1 MSDVEAAVLSRG
13 RRSTAGRRMGALV
26 GKALENDDAFWSHST
41 WMEDEDKRKHRENKK
56 DDDDTSSEIS
66 SADESFDL
74 DEEPEESRVDV
85 FDSDFDESEDEESE
99 GSDNEQAV
107 LREEKQSKRAA
118 TKKKIAK
125 LSVFSR
131 KRKASVINKKKLM
144 GSEHN
149 AGLVLKLPGD
159 TGDSSVKKVALA
171 IPPVTTS
178 IPINLKQNIVAPAK
192 PTKGLPTL
200 AATRARRG
208 AKSQYQRATTTT
220 PTKTVDTTSI
230 TKKKSAKRKF
240 TQEELLIESI
250 HETEPANER
259 WLLGRRRVEALSDLD
274 AKKKAERMGNG
285 SRDVKVVMKYH
296 SLKGC
301 LNTLTFP
308 DMDHVPA
315 MFRRKTDTSV
325 KDKKKNSG
333 ICIIT
338 GKKAR
343 YRDPLTGESYHDL
356 DAFRELGRRYNKGL
370 PLDQEIDDSDDD
382 NDYNI
387 EQCNNKP
394 PSGDDTNHSPNPPP
408 PSHDVIHDQVIENA
422 PSTSQSLHDNGI
434 HKHNSLPIH
443 SEELY
448 HLSTEDYILP
458 TNTDTNNFPSVED
471 DIGDSKDIDIDDL
484 FQTEQHSNI
493 SASSTNENANE
504 INDVNNETIS
514 CIVTPPQ
521 TFNNDFMSSSSNVK
535 KRSFEKESNKSS
547 TSSSSSHVSSNAQ
560 QFIIAS

>member
-26 GKALENDDAFWSHST
+26 GKAIENDDAFWSHST
-41 WMEDEDKRKHRENKK
+41 WMEDVDKRKHRENKNE
-56 DDDDTSSEIS
+56 DDDTSSEIS

-74 DEEPEESRVDV
+74 NEEPEENRVDL

-118 TKKKIAK
+118 TKIKSVK
-125 LSVFSR
+125 LSAFSR
-131 KRKASVINKKKLM
+131 KKKASVMNKKKAM

-149 AGLVLKLPGD
+149 AGLVLKLPTNTVDPAG
-159 TGDSSVKKVALA
+159 VKKVCAA
-171 IPPVTTS
+171 IPPTTS
-178 IPINLKQNIVAPAK
+178 APIHLKQNLVAPSK
-192 PTKGLPTL
+192 PAKGLPTL

-208 AKSQYQRATTTT
+208 TKSQYQSATTTT
-220 PTKTVDTTSI
+220 PTTAVDTTPA

-301 LNTLTFP
+301 HNTLTFP

-315 MFRRKTDTSV
+315 MFRRKTDDISL
-325 KDKKKNSG
+325 KEKKKVSS
-333 ICIIT
+333 CIIT

-343 YRDPLTGESYHDL
+343 YLDPLTGESYHDL
-356 DAFRELGRRYNKGL
+356 DAFRELRRRYNKGL
-370 PLDQEIDDSDDD
+370 PLDHIDECHDDD
-382 NDYNI
+382 NDCHM
-387 EQCNNKP
+387 EQSKNKP
-394 PSGDDTNHSPNPPP
+394 QSANKTNHRSYPPP
-408 PSHDVIHDQVIENA
+408 PGHNNVTHDQIIDNV
-422 PSTSQSLHDNGI
+422 PKTSQTLHDNDI
-434 HKHNSLPIH
+434 HQHTSLPIH
-443 SEELY
+443 NDELY
-448 HLSTEDYILP
+448 QLNTEDHILP
-458 TNTDTNNFPSVED
+458 SNTNTNFPSIED
-471 DIGDSKDIDIDDL
+471 DIGDSKDVDIDDL
-484 FQTEQHSNI
+484 FQNEQHTKI
-493 SASSTNENANE
+493 TAAHTDENANE
-504 INDVNNETIS
+504 MNDTSNEAIS

-521 TFNNDFMSSSSNVK
+521 TFNNNDFMSTNTSSNAS
-535 KRSFEKESNKSS
+535 KRSFDKKSNE
-547 TSSSSSHVSSNAQ
+547 SSSSSHVSSNAQ
-560 QFIIAS
+560 QFVIAS